1 MAFNIIEI
9 LQTKSKSELIH
20 LIGSS
25 PKFITNPDL
34 INLIH
39 QYDINNRTKDELIS
53 KQMTWFLK
61 YRIWVKLVKDSSI
74 GITEFHFLNKLG
86 DEIEIG

>member
-9 LQTKSKSELIH
+9 LHTKSKSELIH
-20 LIGSS
+20 LIGSA

-39 QYDINNRTKDELIS
+39 QYDINNRIKDELLS
-53 KQMTWFLK
+53 HQMNMFL
-61 YRIWVKLVKDSSI
+61 YLPGVKDQIEKWLSS
-74 GITEFHFLNKLG
+74 
-86 DEIEIG
+86 

>member
-1 MAFNIIEI
+1 M
-9 LQTKSKSELIH
+9 H

-39 QYDINNRTKDELIS
+39 QYDINNRTKDELLSQQIT
-53 KQMTWFLK
+53 MFL
-61 YRIWVKLVKDSSI
+61 YLPGIKDQIEKWLSS
-74 GITEFHFLNKLG
+74 
-86 DEIEIG
+86 

>member
-1 MAFNIIEI
+1 MVFNIIEI
-9 LQTKSKSELIH
+9 LHTKSKSELIH

-39 QYDINNRTKDELIS
+39 QYDINNRTKDELLS
-53 KQMTWFLK
+53 QQMNMFL
-61 YRIWVKLVKDSSI
+61 YLPGIKDQIEKWLSS
-74 GITEFHFLNKLG
+74 
-86 DEIEIG
+86 